1 MSNQSL
7 QMLNFKQV
15 VSNLNIIQVDNTE
28 TIFKLEEEN
37 QKINLHLVKAKRN
50 VKVFGLGGIVVGVI
64 GTVLL
69 ID

>member
-50 VKVFGLGGIVVGVI
+50 VKVFGLGGLVVGVI